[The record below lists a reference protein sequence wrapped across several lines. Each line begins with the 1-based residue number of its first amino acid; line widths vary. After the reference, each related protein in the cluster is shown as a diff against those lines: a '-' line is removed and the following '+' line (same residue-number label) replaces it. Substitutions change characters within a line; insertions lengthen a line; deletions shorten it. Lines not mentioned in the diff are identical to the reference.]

1 MQSAWFGGI
10 VMLILVVGLVVWI
23 WWAMRQNKEK

>member
-10 VMLILVVGLVVWI
+10 FMLVLVVGLVVWI
-23 WWAMRQNKEK
+23 WWAMKAKKD

>member
-10 VMLILVVGLVVWI
+10 VMIVMIVGLVVWV
-23 WWAMRQNKEK
+23 WWAMRKNKED

>member
-10 VMLILVVGLVVWI
+10 VMLIMVAGLVVWI
-23 WWAMRQNKEK
+23 WWGMKQNKEK

>member
-10 VMLILVVGLVVWI
+10 VMLIMVAGLVVWI

>member
-10 VMLILVVGLVVWI
+10 VMLLMVAGLGI
-23 WWAMRQNKEK
+23 WLWWVMRQNKEK